1 MSRNSICRGFP
12 CRYLQADCFAKC
24 FVPEFRWNGR
34 GLRLRIRKKKKKKKS
49 WQRIEEMKPNFRVG
63 TSLVLVYVCEWLK
76 WKWKRRHNDTRFR
89 CLIDLSKIT
98 FITLTYERT
107 EKIIKW
113 STHTSAHI
121 IHLQSAFSICQC
133 FYSFVSV
140 SCRFSP
146 SPLLNVTFYY
156 YYYFFFTFYLFLN
169 FRKPKAWHVAHKCL
183 AMLNSKLTKIIS
195 NKTRARWLGWD
206 TTESSKTSKLFEG
219 HSYIYNAQQFGHD
232 SKEKMGKERESDK
245 EAESWNKNLVKTENN
260 LNDFAVW
267 ISLLWQRGG
276 SNASTVSFLVV
287 FIIFF
292 LSSSFFFVVFH
303 SLRIRYTQNI
313 YWK

>member
-146 SPLLNVTFYY
+146 P
-156 YYYFFFTFYLFLN
+156 
-169 FRKPKAWHVAHKCL
+169 
-183 AMLNSKLTKIIS
+183 
-195 NKTRARWLGWD
+195 
-206 TTESSKTSKLFEG
+206 
-219 HSYIYNAQQFGHD
+219 HS
-232 SKEKMGKERESDK
+232 
-245 EAESWNKNLVKTENN
+245 
-260 LNDFAVW
+260 
-267 ISLLWQRGG
+267 
-276 SNASTVSFLVV
+276 
-287 FIIFF
+287 
-292 LSSSFFFVVFH
+292 
-303 SLRIRYTQNI
+303 
-313 YWK
+313 